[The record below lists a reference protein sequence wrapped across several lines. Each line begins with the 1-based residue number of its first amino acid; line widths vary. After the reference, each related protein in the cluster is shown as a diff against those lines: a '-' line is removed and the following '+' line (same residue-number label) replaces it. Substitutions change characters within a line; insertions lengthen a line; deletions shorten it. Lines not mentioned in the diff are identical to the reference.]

1 MLTATSSATN
11 AKIAVSKVVSV
22 AGDSSE
28 DNDDDEDLDRFC
40 RDCAMLRAMRVDGMS
55 TSAKLRKI
63 MEILDEIED
72 RGEGEKTIV
81 FSQFTSMLDLIEP
94 FLKKR
99 GVRFVRCEWLSTFG
113 GPIS

>member
-1 MLTATSSATN
+1 MSEFFHIYPPLA
-11 AKIAVSKVVSV
+11 IDQQSV
-22 AGDSSE
+22 RLPRRKEGDK

-40 RDCAMLRAMRVDGMS
+40 RDCAMLRAMRVDGLS

-99 GVRFVRCEWLSTFG
+99 GVRFVRCE
-113 GPIS
+113 

>member
-1 MLTATSSATN
+1 MSIYLHLTPGWSLTRLFPRLPRR
-11 AKIAVSKVVSV
+11 KE
-22 AGDSSE
+22 E
-28 DNDDDEDLDRFC
+28 DKDDDDDEDLDRFC
-40 RDCAMLRAMRVDGMS
+40 RDCAMLRAMRVDGLS

-99 GVRFVRCEWLSTFG
+99 GVRFVRCE
-113 GPIS
+113 

>member
-1 MLTATSSATN
+1 MSPYPHLILGLSLTRLFSRLPRR
-11 AKIAVSKVVSV
+11 KE
-22 AGDSSE
+22 GDN
-28 DNDDDEDLDRFC
+28 DDDDDEDLDRFC
-40 RDCAMLRAMRVDGMS
+40 RDCAMLRAMRVDGLS

-99 GVRFVRCEWLSTFG
+99 GVRFVRCE
-113 GPIS
+113 